1 MCFHPQR
8 PDICFST
15 DIRQGIF
22 DAGAVVYWALQ
33 ILAALG
39 FNTILVS
46 GLDMTNFNQPRFYET
61 QQEKLPSYLATKVDT
76 LVMPSFAHAA
86 QVLQQRQIRVI
97 NSPESA
103 VPDTIFE
110 KVAFNEYFKSE

>member
-1 MCFHPQR
+1 MPARWSTGRCK
-8 PDICFST
+8 FSP
-15 DIRQGIF
+15 G
-22 DAGAVVYWALQ
+22 WAS
-33 ILAALG
+33 ILSS
-39 FNTILVS
+39 VS

-61 QQEKLPSYLATKVDT
+61 QQEKLPSYPATKVDT

-97 NSPESA
+97 NFSPESA

>member
-1 MCFHPQR
+1 MPARWSTGRCK
-8 PDICFST
+8 FS
-15 DIRQGIF
+15 R
-22 DAGAVVYWALQ
+22 
-33 ILAALG
+33 LG

-61 QQEKLPSYLATKVDT
+61 QQEKLPSYTATKVDT

-97 NSPESA
+97 NFSPESA